1 VDISAERIIQLN
13 PSITW
18 RKYLKG
24 VVVEPGIALN
34 ESATEVFL
42 RIDGKRSVG
51 DITRE
56 LTSVFEIDHETCLA
70 DTVALIADLADQ
82 GIVDILDAVDV
93 AEPRIADV
101 GG

>member
-1 VDISAERIIQLN
+1 MDIAAEQIFQLS

-42 RIDGKRSVG
+42 RIDGQRSVAA
-51 DITRE
+51 ISRE
-56 LTSVFEIDHETCLA
+56 LTSLFEIDYETCLA
-70 DTVALIADLADQ
+70 DTVALMTDLAEQ
-82 GIVDILDAVDV
+82 GIIDA
-93 AEPRIADV
+93 
-101 GG
+101 GK